1 MTNSNSPKPAAQEFA
16 PEDSAAKH
24 RAKQTV
30 VNLVLSLV
38 ACLGIVIVTVLAVP
52 RDDSNRI
59 KPVDYVATALAA
71 EESSQLD
78 LVAPELPTGWWA
90 NQAKWNATSADGV
103 KVWKVG
109 FVGPKNQYVGVV
121 QGFAVNPTW
130 VALQTVNFVPD
141 TESTSTNN
149 TWTNGVSGDELAS
162 RALQQ
167 ARDQADMGL
176 GRIERPGAIVAGQ
189 ACTVEDLAEI
199 GVEQLAIVPGR
210 GKDLMASS
218 PEGLDQ
224 AAADIAAGPDDGV
237 AAHAPRSPT
246 LTAGTPA

>member
-149 TWTNGVSGDELAS
+149 TWTKWIPGPNTDADPHLWTLEKDGNFIAMSSTATVAELDEF
-162 RALQQ
+162 
-167 ARDQADMGL
+167 ARL
-176 GRIERPGAIVAGQ
+176 LE
-189 ACTVEDLAEI
+189 AEL
-199 GVEQLAIVPGR
+199 V
-210 GKDLMASS
+210 K
-218 PEGLDQ
+218 
-224 AAADIAAGPDDGV
+224 
-237 AAHAPRSPT
+237 
-246 LTAGTPA
+246 

>member
-1 MTNSNSPKPAAQEFA
+1 MSNPVSQAPT

-59 KPVDYVATALAA
+59 KPVDYVAAASAA
-71 EESSQLD
+71 EASSKLD
-78 LVAPELPTGWWA
+78 LLAPTLPTGWWA
-90 NQAKWNATSADGV
+90 NQAKWNESATDGV

-109 FVGPKNQYVGVV
+109 FVGPKNQYVGVT

-141 TESTSTNN
+141 TESKATNQ
-149 TWTNGVSGDELAS
+149 TWTKWKPGKNTDADPHLWTLEKDGNFIAMSSTATEAELDEFAQL
-162 RALQQ
+162 LE
-167 ARDQADMGL
+167 L
-176 GRIERPGAIVAGQ
+176 
-189 ACTVEDLAEI
+189 EI
-199 GVEQLAIVPGR
+199 S
-210 GKDLMASS
+210 K
-218 PEGLDQ
+218 
-224 AAADIAAGPDDGV
+224 
-237 AAHAPRSPT
+237 
-246 LTAGTPA
+246 

>member
-1 MTNSNSPKPAAQEFA
+1 MSNPVSQAPT

-59 KPVDYVATALAA
+59 KPVDYVAAASAA
-71 EESSQLD
+71 EASSKLD
-78 LVAPELPTGWWA
+78 LLSPTLPTGWWA
-90 NQAKWNATSADGV
+90 NQAKWNESASDGV

-109 FVGPKNQYVGVV
+109 FVGPKNQYVGVT

-141 TESTSTNN
+141 TESKATNL
-149 TWTNGVSGDELAS
+149 TWTKWK
-162 RALQQ
+162 
-167 ARDQADMGL
+167 
-176 GRIERPGAIVAGQ
+176 P
-189 ACTVEDLAEI
+189 
-199 GVEQLAIVPGR
+199 
-210 GKDLMASS
+210 GKDTDADPHLWTLEKDGNFIAMSSTAS
-218 PEGLDQ
+218 EAELDEF
-224 AAADIAAGPDDGV
+224 ANLLESDL
-237 AAHAPRSPT
+237 SK
-246 LTAGTPA
+246 